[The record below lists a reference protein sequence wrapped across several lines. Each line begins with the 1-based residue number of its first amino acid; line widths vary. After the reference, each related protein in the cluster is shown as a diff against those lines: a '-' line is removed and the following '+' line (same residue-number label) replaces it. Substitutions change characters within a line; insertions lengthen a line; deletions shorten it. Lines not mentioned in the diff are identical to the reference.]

1 MIAVYARHGCQ
12 YEGYEAT
19 ICKCSGCV
27 VSGVAKNYCSLCHS
41 YSTVLSHAAFY
52 THHQSTEAKARAQNK
67 RLFGQVKY
75 VLLGRVK
82 PENTRQA
89 TKGYDTLDTQNILY
103 PLFGFDGWV
112 QCTWCTD
119 METGLILSPPSL
131 SWEVSTETWSES
143 LRKFAPRGEQERERE
158 REGKRENCRFLFQS
172 LLIEIDIG
180 YMLKHYIRVA

>member
-1 MIAVYARHGCQ
+1 MFCTAGFLLLWTMIAVYARHGCQ

-41 YSTVLSHAAFY
+41 YSTALSHAAFY

-103 PLFGFDGWV
+103 PLMDG
-112 QCTWCTD
+112 CSAPGALTWRLNWYCRHQAYL
-119 METGLILSPPSL
+119 GKSRQKLGQKV
-131 SWEVSTETWSES
+131 WES
-143 LRKFAPRGEQERERE
+143 LRLVESKRESERERE
-158 REGKRENCRFLFQS
+158 REKIADSCFN
-172 LLIEIDIG
+172 
-180 YMLKHYIRVA
+180 HY